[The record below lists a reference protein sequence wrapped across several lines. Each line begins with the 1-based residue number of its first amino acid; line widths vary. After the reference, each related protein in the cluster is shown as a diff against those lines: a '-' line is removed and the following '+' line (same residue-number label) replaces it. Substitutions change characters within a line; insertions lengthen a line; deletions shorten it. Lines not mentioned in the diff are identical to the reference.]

1 MSKLSR
7 NGYTIRKKNFTSNQI
22 KEFKDE
28 LTMCPYSVNDF
39 GEKNRKN
46 FTLYLESPKKLY
58 MPRFYGLTKLGEP
71 ERNILNDG
79 EELNINFNGSLRK
92 EQEPVFDVSY
102 KQIMET
108 GGGIISL
115 KCGGGKTILALYILS
130 QIKRKTII
138 IE

>member
-102 KQIMET
+102 KT
-108 GGGIISL
+108 NNGYWWWNYIIKMWWWQKL
-115 KCGGGKTILALYILS
+115 FLLYIFCHKLNEK
-130 QIKRKTII
+130 QLL
-138 IE
+138 